1 MLPVAFAALT
11 LLAPLAVLATLAVSA
26 SLTGCRSQST
36 APRVPEVAEAAQPE
50 ESAAVPET
58 VVPQTEEQIL
68 RRQLVTARKAFQEG
82 SYEISRQILMAVTDP
97 TNPEIRFLQAQIA
110 LAQADK
116 TLAAFYLKQ
125 VVDGGARQLETQQ
138 MLEAHRLLAELSY
151 ESGDLERAYRS
162 YLQTVNLSGGDVPAD
177 VWLRL
182 AEIALFS
189 RADAESA
196 RIFLL
201 DYRASRQ
208 AQPPQDRLLE
218 RLSKRLSWGG
228 LSPEQVGLNDA
239 NISALEVDGDDLW
252 IGTWN
257 GGISRYS
264 IGQRSATVFET
275 GSESLIPRTVRSIE
289 VTPTRVWVGTYQ
301 GLYQYTK
308 PSSRW
313 QKIGFLDEKV
323 EALCAAGGTLYVGT
337 LGRGLWR
344 SRGEKWEKIGWGG
357 LPGEFVN
364 CLEVQ
369 DDHLLI
375 GTLNLG
381 LVIMSLK
388 TGAIFSFDSVNPNL
402 QARNVIA
409 LLAENDDTLWIGT
422 YGEGLYRW
430 ERGENR
436 LEHFSRASGEIADDW
451 VLCAVR
457 AESGLY
463 FGTFGGGVSRFLP
476 EKGLWERI
484 GLGQGLSALDI
495 SSVTYAAPRLFF
507 GTLGS
512 GVSVLD
518 ESLVLDGSGGIE

>member
-1 MLPVAFAALT
+1 MKRPPILALP
-11 LLAPLAVLATLAVSA
+11 LLRMIVLPATLAAFAVLVL
-26 SLTGCRSQST
+26 LTGCRSQNP
-36 APRVPEVAEAAQPE
+36 APRVPEAVDTARSG
-50 ESAAVPET
+50 ESTVPET
-58 VVPQTEEQIL
+58 EEQFL
-68 RRQLVTARKAFQEG
+68 QRQLVSARKAFQEG
-82 SYEISRQILMAVTDP
+82 SYEVSRQILMAVTDP
-97 TNPEIRFLQAQIA
+97 ANPEIRFLQAQIA
-110 LAQADK
+110 LAQGD
-116 TLAAFYLKQ
+116 TSLAVFYLKQ
-125 VVDGGARQLETQQ
+125 VLEGGSRP
-138 MLEAHRLLAELSY
+138 LEAEQTVEAYRLLAELSY
-151 ESGDLERAYRS
+151 ESGDLERAYHS
-162 YLQTVNLSGGDVPAD
+162 YLQTVNLSGGDAAAE

-189 RADAESA
+189 RGDAESA

-201 DYRASRQ
+201 NYRACSTE
-208 AQPPQDRLLE
+208 QPPQNRLLD

-275 GSESLIPRTVRSIE
+275 GSQSLIPRTVRSIE
-289 VTPTRVWVGTYQ
+289 ITPARVWIGTYQ

-308 PSSRW
+308 SSSRW
-313 QKIGFLDEKV
+313 QKIGFLNEKV
-323 EALCAAGGTLYVGT
+323 EALCAVEGTLYVGT

-344 SRGEKWEKIGWGG
+344 SRGEEWEKIAWGV

-364 CLEVQ
+364 CLEAQ

-381 LVIMSLK
+381 LIVMSLE
-388 TGAIFSFDSVNPNL
+388 TGRIFSFDSINPNL
-402 QARNVIA
+402 RARNVIT
-409 LLAENDDTLWIGT
+409 LLPENSETLWIGT

-430 ERGENR
+430 ERGGNR
-436 LEHFSRASGEIADDW
+436 LEHFSRASGEITDDW
-451 VLCAVR
+451 VLCGAR
-457 AESGLY
+457 ADSGLY

-476 EKGLWERI
+476 EQGLWERI
-484 GLGQGLSALDI
+484 GLGEGLSALDI
-495 SSVTYAAPRLFF
+495 SSITYAAPHLFF

-512 GVSVLD
+512 GVSVLN